1 NEGLDGVDYEL
12 IQDEGRLAE
21 VADLLLAE
29 PTVAVD
35 TETNGLD
42 PHTVRLLLLQIATP
56 QKAYIVDCQR
66 VNPIILKPLLENPR
80 TLKLLQNAKFDY
92 EILKQIAGI
101 EVCNLFD
108 TMLAER
114 LLTAGRSRENRRPAP
129 APQYPGNRTHKTAL

>member
-29 PTVAVD
+29 PTLAVD

-42 PHTVRLLLLQIATP
+42 PHTVRLLLLQVATP

-114 LLTAGRSRENRRPAP
+114 LLTAGRYWARDETRLKADSTN
-129 APQYPGNRTHKTAL
+129 